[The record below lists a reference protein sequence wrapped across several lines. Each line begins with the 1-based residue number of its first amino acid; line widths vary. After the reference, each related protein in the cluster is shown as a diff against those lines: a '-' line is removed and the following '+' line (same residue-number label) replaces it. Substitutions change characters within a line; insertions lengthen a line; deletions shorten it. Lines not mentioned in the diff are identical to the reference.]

1 MAGNKVSITVMG
13 KRYSFDLTDEEKY
26 QLTHKLVTLP
36 DGTEEIVNT
45 TPSEQ
50 RVQLLKHVPLTT
62 KQEAI
67 GSFAQ
72 LQDVVTFGKGDEI
85 SAGLKALMA
94 LVPGGD
100 SPGEA
105 YRKSHA
111 EQNDLLDIMRAQYPV
126 GTALTE
132 GVGGYLGG
140 KGAIDVASGLGKK
153 LAGGSIPE
161 KISAYSY
168 AKTNPGQKV
177 PLHLRP
183 ENTLR
188 QSMANYAKAATLG
201 GAGAA
206 DYAYWSGEGG
216 LPLDETSGDRWG
228 RAAQAAPWGVALGTA
243 LPAAATG
250 IPALAQKAGGYA
262 DSAIQGASDLIS
274 KLSGRATHRGE
285 HRALIND
292 DLAKSL
298 GIPPDTWLP
307 VEMTPYG
314 RVVKAGGAEIGEANF
329 KAVRGEPEAKSAS
342 EAAQSSYTTESD
354 TVAAADV
361 IGSGRLLDSMVP
373 TRPST
378 VQRTGM
384 EPEEMLGDQ
393 GSFEP
398 LMLRSSLAAGGES
411 AASAEARAR
420 LENRAANAG
429 LIAENIPHERA
440 GEVDVRGDTARGLI
454 DEATT
459 RRDVAYA
466 ATEGTPDIM
475 PIPKGA
481 QLTDDL
487 QKSVLFKD
495 AFDNAR
501 TERKNTPGAVNDYPN
516 TVDELLGGY
525 RKITAEEVNQYETVM
540 GWKVVQMD
548 TGQKDLAGQ
557 VIPEYRA
564 MDPKGAHLT
573 LQQVNELNKGMTTAQ
588 KSYEGSP
595 QEAAPQQLQESFRSK
610 YVKGSPSLE
619 AAGERAYETGR
630 LTEAAADTPATLL
643 ALKPD
648 ELARHLDYDMKAQ
661 TKRLEGEDVDMPH
674 GRERTQDQK
683 DVILESLWDD
693 VSKQVREAKG
703 RVGPELIDSVQVMMR
718 DSPEAFAH
726 WKHAVENAEKYGLSS
741 ERAGSAVKPDKDYA
755 EDLRQ
760 VIGGMGRRMAEFFFS
775 APFAATRALDRALT
789 HTSLIRN
796 KAVNDAVV
804 DLLTQTGK
812 KRDAAERLIQERIAK
827 QTTPS
832 DEKKAIRDILA
843 AVMGFGPLADDASEA
858 PYLGAAGD
866 IVGTGLLATGKFAG
880 GLIPGVN

>member
-1 MAGNKVSITVMG
+1 MG

-45 TPSEQ
+45 SASEQ
-50 RVQLLKHVPLTT
+50 RAELLKHVPLTT
-62 KQEAI
+62 KQEAV
-67 GSFAQ
+67 GSLAQ

-85 SAGLKALMA
+85 SAGLQALMA
-94 LVPGGD
+94 LVPGGE

-105 YRKSHA
+105 YRRSHA
-111 EQNDLLDIMRAQYPV
+111 EQNDLLDVMRAKYPV

-153 LAGGSIPE
+153 LVGGEIPQQL
-161 KISAYSY
+161 SAYSFSK
-168 AKTNPGQKV
+168 ANPGKQV
-177 PLHLRP
+177 PLNLRP

-216 LPLDETSGDRWG
+216 LPLDESGGDRWT
-228 RAAQAAPWGVALGTA
+228 RAAQAAPWGIALGTA

-250 IPALAQKAGGYA
+250 IPALTQKASKYA

-274 KLSGRATHRGE
+274 KLSGRDPLRGQ
-285 HRALIND
+285 HRAQIND
-292 DLAKSL
+292 ELAERL

-307 VEMTPYG
+307 IETTPYG
-314 RVVKAGGAEIGEANF
+314 RVVRAGGAEVGEANF
-329 KAVRGEPEAKSAS
+329 KAVRGEPEARSAVD
-342 EAAQSSYTTESD
+342 AAKSSYTTEAD
-354 TVAAADV
+354 TEAAADV
-361 IGSGRLLDSMVP
+361 IASGRLLDDMLPS
-373 TRPST
+373 TPST
-378 VQRTGM
+378 VRRTGM
-384 EPEEMLGDQ
+384 EQNDMLGDE
-393 GSFEP
+393 GTFEP
-398 LMLRSSLAAGGES
+398 LMLRSSLAAGGET

-420 LENRAANAG
+420 LEDRASKAG

-440 GEVDVRGDTARGLI
+440 GEVPIRGETARGLI
-454 DEATT
+454 DDATA
-459 RRDVAYA
+459 RRDVAYE
-466 ATEGTPDIM
+466 ATEGTPDIV
-475 PIPKGA
+475 PIPKDA
-481 QLTDDL
+481 RLTDNL
-487 QKSVLFKD
+487 RKSVLFKD
-495 AFDNAR
+495 AFEIAR
-501 TERKNTPGAVNDYPN
+501 TERKNTPDAVNDYPN

-525 RKITAEEVNQYETVM
+525 RKITVDEINQYESVL
-540 GWKVVQMD
+540 GWKVVQVD
-548 TGQKDLAGQ
+548 GPKDMAGN
-557 VIPEYRA
+557 ITPEYRA
-564 MDPKGAHLT
+564 IDPRGAHLT
-573 LQQVNELNKGMTTAQ
+573 LQQINELNKGMSTAQ
-588 KSYEGSP
+588 KQYTATG
-595 QEAAPQQLQESFRSK
+595 QESAPARLQENFVSH
-610 YVKGSPSLE
+610 YVKGDPSLK

-643 ALKPD
+643 ALKPA
-648 ELARHLDYDMKAQ
+648 ELARHIDYDMKAQ
-661 TKRLEGEDVDMPH
+661 TKRLEGEDVDMPY
-674 GRERTQDQK
+674 GRERTEEQK
-683 DVILESLWDD
+683 DIILESLWDD
-693 VSKQVREAKG
+693 VSRQVREAKG
-703 RVGPELIDSVQVMMR
+703 RVGPELMDRVEVMMR
-718 DSPEAFAH
+718 DSPEAFNH

-741 ERAGSAVKPDKDYA
+741 EKAGGAVKPEKDYG

-760 VIGGMGRRMAEFFFS
+760 FIGGIGRRMAEFFFS

-812 KRDAAERLIQERIAK
+812 ERDAAERLIQERIAK

-866 IVGTGLLATGKFAG
+866 VVQTGLLATGKFAG